1 MSSQNNKSVFSY
13 IFMQIKRMATSAY
26 YPTAKSG
33 FTILEILVSMSLFV
47 FAILLVSSMYSLAQR
62 AYNKGSGKGELIQ
75 NARVSLDRISRE
87 LRQSV
92 DIITALPET
101 NNDPEDPPAEEIF
114 FQDGH
119 DIAQTT
125 YLRYYLDG
133 TNLMRS
139 YIVYY
144 FVEDQE
150 TYVLWDSDGANEN
163 ILEDRIVGEYFDKL
177 EFWGSDGLVYIS
189 LGLIKNQDIFNI
201 DTSVFSRN

>member
-1 MSSQNNKSVFSY
+1 
-13 IFMQIKRMATSAY
+13 MQIKRMATSAY